1 VVIARVNIMSIRSL
15 LLGGLTAAFAAGG
28 FFAGTY
34 RAEAQSPAPLEIKTP
49 NYDLVPGHR
58 MEVVIKAHQK
68 RLGLTDEQVR
78 KVEAI
83 TRPLLR
89 KEMAEN
95 RNRWQ
100 KRVITAEKVAAG
112 EWLPTTTE
120 FSWHFTP
127 KDEKDAVFQRPWIWF
142 GSLYELDIRPKVKAI
157 IGKKAIDQAVTLVN
171 QQYRQ
176 DMTKAFNIAM
186 RKGTQDQLA
195 LTPLQKKQ
203 FAALEKRV
211 TVYFAKQPPRM
222 IGGKPTLPEA
232 LVRSIGV
239 EMALNLLDLRQA
251 LVLERLMWDGV
262 SVRP

>member
-1 VVIARVNIMSIRSL
+1 MVIARVNIMSIRSL

-28 FFAGTY
+28 FLVGNY
-34 RAEAQSPAPLEIKTP
+34 RAEPQEPAPLEIKSP

-58 MEVVIKAHQK
+58 MGVVIKAHQK

-83 TRPLLR
+83 TNPLLR
-89 KEMAEN
+89 KEMSAN

-100 KRVITAEKVAAG
+100 KRVVTAEKVATG
-112 EWLPTTTE
+112 EWLPSTTE
-120 FSWHFTP
+120 FSWHF
-127 KDEKDAVFQRPWIWF
+127 DLGDQKDAVYQRPWIWF
-142 GSLYELDIRPKVKAI
+142 GSPYELDVRPKVKAI

-171 QQYRQ
+171 QRYRQ

-186 RKGTQDQLA
+186 RKSTQDQLA

-203 FAALEKRV
+203 FATLEKRV

-222 IGGKPTLPEA
+222 LGGKPTLPES

-262 SVRP
+262 STRP